1 MGASVKPLMLLLDT
15 SVWMDYFLARQRS
28 HNEVAEIVAL
38 AQDSETVALCVSSH
52 SLKDIAYLMAS
63 AMKAES
69 RREGIDV
76 TSEVG
81 AAARETAW
89 GCVRCIVDSALVVPV
104 GRGEVLQAFTFKAL
118 HPDFEDDLL
127 LGAAYCADVDYLVT
141 SDELLARH
149 APVTCV
155 DPEQALKLVREA
167 CGISR

>member
-1 MGASVKPLMLLLDT
+1 MLLLDT

-28 HNEVAEIVAL
+28 HKDVAEIVAL

-63 AMKAES
+63 AMTAES

-127 LGAAYCADVDYLVT
+127 LDPLRQLVDEGTFDKSNPTRLEKASLGNDAGVVGAA
-141 SDELLARH
+141 LLCH
-149 APVTCV
+149 MM
-155 DPEQALKLVREA
+155 
-167 CGISR
+167 